1 MAKIADRYLV
11 VDPWAIMEQGFDSGR
26 GRVSESIFSLG
37 NEYMGVRGYADEGYS
52 GDQLVG
58 SYFNGLF
65 EEIKLGAHYKGII
78 RELRFMANAVDWL
91 YTRIRVGEETLDLA
105 ASTFSDYRRRLD
117 FRTGLY
123 TREFTWQLQAGG
135 SIKLTFERLVSMTE
149 SNLGC
154 QRVCLQ
160 SLGFNGEV
168 EILSGLD
175 FSVIHEDQGRNLWN
189 EMRKEG
195 GGRTAALLAKTVNT
209 GNRLFS
215 GLTLKVSGDDEAE
228 TRLVQAEKQVM
239 LAFTLP
245 LADGGEASFEKL
257 VANYASV
264 APEEDDE
271 TVWSRGM
278 ELMERYG
285 AGTFAAAAAD
295 QAAYW
300 QQVWNASDIEIAGD
314 PENQQGIR
322 FCIFQMYQTYR
333 GENPGFN
340 IGAKGLTGEAYRGLA
355 FWDTESYCLPFY
367 LFNNPKA
374 ARSLLEF
381 RYRTLP
387 QAMERAADVDCAGA
401 CYPIA
406 TIDGTE
412 SCDLWQH
419 SNTQLHV
426 GTAVGYGIWHY
437 VKISGDQAFLY
448 EKGAAMLVQISRFYA
463 TRGQWGQ
470 RTGEFGYFGV
480 MGPDEFQ
487 LMVNNNCYINLMA
500 KRLFEYT
507 LAVLEDMEAAAPE
520 VWEEL
525 THRLGVSVEECAD
538 WRHKAERMRI
548 PFDAESGIYEEH
560 DGFFDMPH
568 IDIHSIP
575 VTEFPLYAHWSYDRL
590 YRYDMIKQPDVLMF
604 QFLYNQSFPLE
615 VKRANYEY
623 YEPRCIHESSLS
635 PSIHSILASEIGR
648 EEEAYRFFEFATRLD
663 LDNYNR
669 NTREGL
675 HTTSIAAA
683 WMNIVY
689 GFGGM
694 RSDGDVLALN
704 PSIPHRWSSYSFRF
718 VYREAALSVTVTT
731 DEVIIRA
738 VNEGSA
744 EVAVYGETVHVD
756 KEGVRL
762 PLRTPVSALATAS
775 AEEAVSG

>member
-1 MAKIADRYLV
+1 MAKVADRYLL
-11 VDPWAIMEQGFDSGR
+11 VDPWAIIEEGFDSER

-37 NEYMGVRGYADEGYS
+37 NEYMGVRGYAEEGYS
-52 GDQLVG
+52 GDTLVG

-78 RELRFMANAVDWL
+78 RRLRFMASAVDWL
-91 YTRIRVGEETLDLA
+91 YTRIRVGDETLDLA
-105 ASTFSDYRRRLD
+105 KSKISGFSRKLD
-117 FRTGLY
+117 FKTGAY
-123 TREFTWQLQAGG
+123 SREFIWHLQAGG
-135 SIKLTFERLVSMTE
+135 SIKVSFIRLVSMTK

-154 QRVCLQ
+154 QQISFEAIDCTGSV
-160 SLGFNGEV
+160 EV
-168 EILSGLD
+168 RSGLD
-175 FSVIHEDQGRNLWN
+175 FNIIHEDQGRNLW
-189 EMRKEG
+189 EG
-195 GGRTAALLAKTVNT
+195 VRQGGIGEVTAILAQTIST

-215 GLTLKVSGDDEAE
+215 GFTLNTSVPIAP
-228 TRLVQAEKQVM
+228 VM
-239 LAFTLP
+239 IQEDKFIGQDFSLP
-245 LADGGEASFEKL
+245 LAVGSKVSFEKI
-257 VANYASV
+257 VANYAELVPPVTSE
-264 APEEDDE
+264 A
-271 TVWSRGM
+271 VWTMGI
-278 ELMERYG
+278 ELAAQFG
-285 AGTFAAAAAD
+285 ALTFAAIAEE
-295 QAAYW
+295 QATYW
-300 QQVWNASDIEIAGD
+300 GRVWEASDIEIEGD

-322 FCIFQMYQTYR
+322 FCIFQLYQTYR

-374 ARSLLEF
+374 AKSLLEF
-381 RYRTLP
+381 RYKTLTE
-387 QAMERAADVDCAGA
+387 AIERAKEVDCIGA

-419 SNTQLHV
+419 SNLQLHV

-437 VKISGDQAFLY
+437 VKTVGDTEFLY
-448 EKGAAMLVQISRFYA
+448 EKGIEMLIQISRFYA
-463 TRGQWGQ
+463 SRGQWGQ
-470 RTGEFGYFGV
+470 RSGQYGYFGV

-500 KRLFEYT
+500 KKLFEYT
-507 LAVLEDMEAAAPE
+507 LESINEMEQVAPE
-520 VWEEL
+520 QIKQLIAALALSEQERSTWQ
-525 THRLGVSVEECAD
+525 RMAD
-538 WRHKAERMRI
+538 NMHI
-548 PFDAESGIYEEH
+548 PLDEATGIFEEH

-575 VTEFPLYAHWSYDRL
+575 VSEFPLYSNWSYDRL

-604 QFLYNQSFPLE
+604 MFLYNQDFTPE

-648 EEEAYRFFEFATRLD
+648 NEEAYQFFEFATRLD

-694 RSDGDVLALN
+694 RSDGAGLVLN
-704 PSIPHRWSSYSFRF
+704 PTIPQIWSSYRF
-718 VYREAALSVTVTT
+718 KVIYRGTTLSIVTNKDILTIRAESGVSV
-731 DEVIIRA
+731 EVI
-738 VNEGSA
+738 
-744 EVAVYGETVHVD
+744 VYGKAYLIDSVGIE
-756 KEGVRL
+756 L
-762 PLRTPVSALATAS
+762 PVQNVIYAG
-775 AEEAVSG
+775 EAVMQ